1 MASPFDADNFMNTQS
16 TESNATKVIPV
27 PPGEYNAIIKDLKLR
42 DAKDNKVMDVIWE
55 IDSQAARDATGRKE
69 VQVRQSLF
77 LDFNEGGGLSFAE
90 GKNVA
95 LGRLRQALNQNNK
108 GQPWSPAMLKG
119 GVAKINVTHRMD
131 KDTGD
136 VFDQVSKV
144 APLS

>member
-1 MASPFDADNFMNTQS
+1 MSPFDADNFMNTQS

-27 PPGEYNAIIKDLKLR
+27 PPGEYNAQIKDLKVR
-42 DAKDNKVMDVIWE
+42 DAKDSKVLDVIWE
-55 IDSQAARDATGRKE
+55 LDSEPARQATGRKE

-77 LDFNEGGGLSFAE
+77 LDFNDNGGLSFAE
-90 GKNVA
+90 GKNVG

-108 GQPWSPAMLKG
+108 GQPWSPINLKG
-119 GVAKINVTHRMD
+119 GVAKINVTHRVD

-136 VFDQVSKV
+136 IYDQVSKV